1 MLGRV
6 LNTTLVITNKNSYHF
21 QVSQVIFDAKEL
33 KLFQM
38 RWVFIERSF
47 FFKKKSIT
55 NRPETNAM
63 QILFLYDTRMVSSES
78 FDFKN
83 FWKNLVR
90 FLLNPQQIV
99 EKW

>member
-1 MLGRV
+1 MFG
-6 LNTTLVITNKNSYHF
+6 I
-21 QVSQVIFDAKEL
+21 
-33 KLFQM
+33 
-38 RWVFIERSF
+38 FIERNLKKK
-47 FFKKKSIT
+47 KKKSIT
-55 NRPETNAM
+55 NRAETNAM

-78 FDFKN
+78 FDIKN

>member
-1 MLGRV
+1 
-6 LNTTLVITNKNSYHF
+6 
-21 QVSQVIFDAKEL
+21 
-33 KLFQM
+33 
-38 RWVFIERSF
+38 
-47 FFKKKSIT
+47 
-55 NRPETNAM
+55 M

-78 FDFKN
+78 FDIKN

>member
-1 MLGRV
+1 MSFYR
-6 LNTTLVITNKNSYHF
+6 K
-21 QVSQVIFDAKEL
+21 KL
-33 KLFQM
+33 KKK
-38 RWVFIERSF
+38 
-47 FFKKKSIT
+47 KKKSIT
-55 NRPETNAM
+55 NRAETNAM

-78 FDFKN
+78 FDIKN